1 MILNNAIIEDLK
13 EKSGLLFDKAG
24 DFSILSSLIFD
35 ETGRTIGATTLK
47 RLFYYIKD
55 DRKASEY
62 TLKHKAS
69 GS

>member
-35 ETGRTIGATTLK
+35 ETGRTIGVTTLK
-47 RLFYYIKD
+47 RLFYYTMV
-55 DRKASEY
+55 R
-62 TLKHKAS
+62 
-69 GS
+69 